1 MNLLEEL
8 FDILWQEPTPKTEEY
23 LENRELRDKLGD
35 KIEVAVGTELMDKFI
50 DAHWE
55 YMEIECR
62 RYLLNG
68 IRLGIELLRL

>member
-1 MNLLEEL
+1 MNFMEEL
-8 FDILWQEPTPKTEEY
+8 FDLLWQEPIPKTEEY
-23 LENRELRDKLGD
+23 LENKKLRDKLED
-35 KIEVAVGTELMDKFI
+35 RVEEAVGPELMDKFM

-55 YMEIECR
+55 YMEIGCR